1 MGERATTLGAPGAG
15 KSYVYSDR
23 GEVALKG
30 FEDPV
35 KLWELRW
42 QE

>member
-1 MGERATTLGAPGAG
+1 MRGDINLDQAAG
-15 KSYVYSDR
+15 Q
-23 GEVALKG
+23 ALKDAQTELRG

-42 QE
+42 QDD